1 MDIREI
7 KKQVDVELAK
17 ISSDSDLQA
26 FRIKY
31 LGKQG
36 IINSLFKQIPALDR
50 SKRGKFGIDVNEL
63 KKAVENNVLK
73 LSSGLSK
80 RLEHT
85 PVDLSI
91 KIKQVRGTL
100 HPVTQAIEQI
110 ADIFSRI
117 GFNRVAYPEVDWD
130 WYAFESLNMP
140 KDHPA
145 RDEWETFFIDYPNH
159 SKLGKLVLT
168 PHTSNSQVRE
178 MQRLKI
184 PPVRMINIA
193 RCYRRQQ
200 DLTHT
205 LMFHQFEG
213 LVIDTD
219 INLAHLK
226 GTFEYFAKEFYGDGT
241 KIRFRPFHFQF
252 TEPSMEVDFSCV
264 HCKGGGCKFCKSG
277 WHEVG
282 GSGMVH
288 PNVLKAGG
296 IDPDKYTGYAFGWG
310 IERTLSLR
318 SDVQIDDIRKFYEND
333 IRFLRQF

>member
-1 MDIREI
+1 MDILEI
-7 KKQVDVELAK
+7 KQQAELELAK
-17 ISSDSDLQA
+17 ITSGSQLEL
-26 FRIKY
+26 FRVKY

-36 IINSLFKQIPALDR
+36 LVTNLLRKIPKLDILE
-50 SKRGKFGIDVNEL
+50 RGKFGVAVNEL
-63 KKAVENNVLK
+63 KQTVEDAVSKHIKILATIK
-73 LSSGLSK
+73 SS
-80 RLEHT
+80 
-85 PVDLSI
+85 PVDLSV
-91 KIKQVRGTL
+91 KTEQPRGTL

-110 ADIFSRI
+110 TDIFSRI

-140 KDHPA
+140 KGHPA
-145 RDEWETFFIDYPNH
+145 RDEWETFFVDHPQH

-168 PHTSNSQVRE
+168 PHTSNGQVRE
-178 MQRLKI
+178 MQRLKK
-184 PPVRMINIA
+184 PPMRMINIA

-205 LMFHQFEG
+205 FMFHQFEG

-219 INLAHLK
+219 INLSHLK
-226 GTFEYFAKEFYGDGT
+226 GTFEYFAKEFYGPDT

-264 HCKGGGCKFCKSG
+264 HCKGKGCKFCKSG

-282 GSGMVH
+282 GSGMIH
-288 PNVLKAGG
+288 PNVLRAGG

-310 IERTLSLR
+310 VERTLSLR
-318 SDVQIDDIRKFYEND
+318 PDVQIDDIRKYYNND
-333 IRFLRQF
+333 IRFLKQF